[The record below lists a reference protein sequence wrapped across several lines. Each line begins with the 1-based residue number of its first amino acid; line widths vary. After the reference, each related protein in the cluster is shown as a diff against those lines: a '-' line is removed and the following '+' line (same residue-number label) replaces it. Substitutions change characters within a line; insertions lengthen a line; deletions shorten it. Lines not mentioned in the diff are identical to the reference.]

1 LQFQLPVLAA
11 LSALL
16 VAAIRIL
23 LLLLTGLLSAL
34 LRITLLLLARFAVR
48 VILMLRVWGLVRIGH
63 YYCLRCAS
71 PVTPMR
77 NQVKRSWGSGVPRQ
91 RNDFS
96 EYVLGTRDRNSRR
109 DLGVHATYSQTSAR
123 ECTMRYGLLWLL
135 GVPLPILLL
144 IFLFGGLH

>member
-77 NQVKRSWGSGVPRQ
+77 N
-91 RNDFS
+91 
-96 EYVLGTRDRNSRR
+96 
-109 DLGVHATYSQTSAR
+109 
-123 ECTMRYGLLWLL
+123 
-135 GVPLPILLL
+135 
-144 IFLFGGLH
+144 